1 MQVEDVDFE
10 RGLVHIRPNSWR
22 GLKTKKS
29 KRTVPLWPQLAQIL
43 HEYVEQFGRTEGLL
57 FPTTHGGMLDD
68 MRGSMSAALA
78 ATKIRKNV
86 TFTTLRHTY
95 AATRI
100 QTLDHDAP
108 ISLYTV
114 AAEMGH
120 QGITLIEATYGHLQA
135 TRHRSPIVEYRE
147 ADVVPLTSRRAES
160 A

>member
-1 MQVEDVDFE
+1 
-10 RGLVHIRPNSWR
+10 
-22 GLKTKKS
+22 
-29 KRTVPLWPQLAQIL
+29 
-43 HEYVEQFGRTEGLL
+43 
-57 FPTTHGGMLDD
+57 MLPSNVSLDT
-68 MRGSMSAALA
+68 GAALA
-78 ATKIRKNV
+78 ATKIEKNV

-100 QTLDHDAP
+100 QTHDAP
-108 ISLYTV
+108 ISLYTL

-147 ADVVPLTSRRAES
+147 TDVVPLTSRSAES